1 MSNKVEVSE
10 FQAVV
15 AEMPGSAA
23 GAQDES
29 APDAKVRSM
38 PLGHVIV
45 QDHALRDPTA
55 NAWANLLAVVC
66 LYQDRYRCCWAA
78 SPEAWSE

>member
-10 FQAVV
+10 FQAAV

-45 QDHALRDPTA
+45 QDHALRDSYSQRVGQPSCCRLSASGLTQM
-55 NAWANLLAVVC
+55 LLGC
-66 LYQDRYRCCWAA
+66 K
-78 SPEAWSE
+78 S